1 MECGTA
7 CEPSCKN
14 PNPTVCTLQCILNVC
29 QCKQGFYR
37 NSNNTCV
44 DSCAKEPCG
53 DNEQR
58 GNSSGTCEPTCSDR
72 NPEVCLSSA
81 TSSVGICQ
89 CKMGYIRINAT
100 GPCIPTRECPPAQS
114 CPANEEFKSCGT
126 ACEPSCD
133 NPNPGMCKAQCIPN
147 VCQCKEG
154 FFRNSDNTCVAS
166 CPVVEKCGDTVC
178 KPGTYCSTDI
188 PVCRR
193 PPCSLPPP
201 RCVPEPTC
209 PANEVFKQCGTACE
223 PSCENPNPMVCT
235 KNCIVNVCQ
244 CKPGFFR
251 NANGECVE
259 TCIDGEI
266 CGDTVCKPG
275 TICQTDTVV
284 CKKAPCPQPAPK
296 CVKEKT
302 CKDIVCKKGTV
313 CKQNTIFCIRAPCPQ
328 PPPTC
333 VPECNENEEYTECGS
348 ACEPT
353 CNGPTDFACTDQCI
367 KKCQCKSGFIRDVS
381 GKCVAECPRGK
392 TCKDIV
398 CKPGTVCQ
406 QDRIECVR
414 APCPQPPPT
423 CVPVFSW
430 EEMHSDES
438 GLHTRNVPTSSC
450 SMRLKR
456 SVSLEDRRWRLVIA
470 IMRFT
475 I

>member
-1 MECGTA
+1 MLLHLCAAAKDEISTLQFAKIRAGYDTFYAQCCPPNEQFLECGTA

-44 DSCAKEPCG
+44 DSCAK
-53 DNEQR
+53 
-58 GNSSGTCEPTCSDR
+58 
-72 NPEVCLSSA
+72 
-81 TSSVGICQ
+81 
-89 CKMGYIRINAT
+89 
-100 GPCIPTRECPPAQS
+100 AQS

-166 CPVVEKCGDTVC
+166 CPVGEKCGDTVC

-201 RCVPEPTC
+201 RCVPDFINEVQLEPTC

-259 TCIDGEI
+259 TCID
-266 CGDTVCKPG
+266 
-275 TICQTDTVV
+275 
-284 CKKAPCPQPAPK
+284 
-296 CVKEKT
+296 EKT

-333 VPECNENEEYTECGS
+333 VPECNENEEYTECGT

-353 CNGPTDFACTDQCI
+353 CNGPTDFACTDQCV

-392 TCKDIV
+392 TCKDMV

-414 APCPQPPPT
+414 APCPQPPPI
-423 CVPVFSW
+423 CVPATSCNTVKCPPGKKCIVMSPACTP
-430 EEMHSDES
+430 EMCPPP
-438 GLHTRNVPTSSC
+438 VAQC
-450 SMRLKR
+450 
-456 SVSLEDRRWRLVIA
+456 V
-470 IMRFT
+470 
-475 I
+475 